1 MVFSPSTLLLFFGF
15 IFHPKKYEKNSNIY
29 LLFFNGKILYN
40 RPMKAI
46 EGEKRGLERFELEI
60 PARIEVTTSP
70 KEEKA
75 LDLITSDIS
84 SGGAFFH
91 TAQPLEEGTDV
102 KIDLILPIK
111 RLMKEIDE
119 ATERGLQHT
128 YIKISG
134 KVLRT
139 ESRGMAILFNED
151 YEISP
156 WQGEKTVE
164 H

>member
-1 MVFSPSTLLLFFGF
+1 MRVV
-15 IFHPKKYEKNSNIY
+15 E
-29 LLFFNGKILYN
+29 
-40 RPMKAI
+40 
-46 EGEKRGLERFELEI
+46 EEKRGLERFELEI
-60 PARIEVTTSP
+60 PARIKVSTAER
-70 KEEKA
+70 KEEA
-75 LDLITSDIS
+75 LDLLTSDIS

-91 TAQPLEEGTDV
+91 TSQPLEEGTDV

-111 RLMKEIDE
+111 KLMKEIDK
-119 ATERGLQHT
+119 AGGDFQHT

-139 ESRGMAILFNED
+139 ESRGMAIVFNED

>member
-1 MVFSPSTLLLFFGF
+1 MS
-15 IFHPKKYEKNSNIY
+15 
-29 LLFFNGKILYN
+29 
-40 RPMKAI
+40 MKAVA
-46 EGEKRGLERFELEI
+46 EEKRGLERFELEI
-60 PARIEVTTSP
+60 PTRIKVTSSQQG
-70 KEEKA
+70 EES
-75 LDLITSDIS
+75 LDLLTSDIS

-91 TAQPLEEGTDV
+91 TTQPLEEGTDV
-102 KIDLILPIK
+102 NLDLILPIK
-111 RLMKEIDE
+111 RLMKEIEDVV
-119 ATERGLQHT
+119 GDFQHT

-139 ESRGMAILFNED
+139 ESRGMAIVFNED